1 MIYPR
6 IIKTGFCGF
15 GSVTLIPIFFSK
27 SPTNLNPG
35 RKPRIKIK
43 MMESDITDKE
53 AIAFCFHR
61 IKSVAKPIMLGNYT
75 IIKLHRFFQR
85 KTFGQIFHNL
95 LVTVDCRKWK
105 YIILQPRAQNKSL
118 SFNHSNIDFNSSVI
132 NIVGVNSTI

>member
-35 RKPRIKIK
+35 RKPRIK

-75 IIKLHRFFQR
+75 IIELHSFFQR
-85 KTFGQIFHNL
+85 KAFGQILHNL
-95 LVTVDCRKWK
+95 LVAIHFREWH
-105 YIILQPRAQNKSL
+105 YIIFAP
-118 SFNHSNIDFNSSVI
+118 
-132 NIVGVNSTI
+132 